1 MKFSVLMSV
10 YEKEEPAYLR
20 EALQSVI
27 QQTYPP
33 TEIILMEDGK
43 LTNELEQVIQEIKQ
57 ECSYLKTIRIE
68 QNVGLGRSLAKG
80 ILETS
85 CDWVARMD
93 TDDIAKKDRFALQCE
108 FIKKHPD
115 CVVVGG
121 YMEEFSDDA
130 SWHKIKEVP
139 VDKDKIREYARY
151 RNPLNHM
158 TVMMKKEAILEI
170 GNYHHVPGFEDY
182 ELWSRLL
189 SKGYI
194 VCNIPKVLVEARTNP
209 ALYERRGGLKYCKE
223 YLKLRKTQRQ
233 LGLLGKV
240 SYVKACMMSIL
251 ITLQPVWLRKLVYQ
265 KILRK

>member
-93 TDDIAKKDRFALQCE
+93 TDDMML
-108 FIKKHPD
+108 H
-115 CVVVGG
+115 G
-121 YMEEFSDDA
+121 
-130 SWHKIKEVP
+130 
-139 VDKDKIREYARY
+139 IR
-151 RNPLNHM
+151 
-158 TVMMKKEAILEI
+158 
-170 GNYHHVPGFEDY
+170 
-182 ELWSRLL
+182 
-189 SKGYI
+189 
-194 VCNIPKVLVEARTNP
+194 
-209 ALYERRGGLKYCKE
+209 
-223 YLKLRKTQRQ
+223 LRKFR
-233 LGLLGKV
+233 
-240 SYVKACMMSIL
+240 
-251 ITLQPVWLRKLVYQ
+251 
-265 KILRK
+265 